1 MEKTLDNLI
10 EDVIKEKNQGCSHWC
25 VHDLIAQLYIIK
37 KMEKVKEAKRLLFLG
52 KVSQVIGFDKTAE
65 LLKEVEKEIKKGI

>member
-1 MEKTLDNLI
+1 MTAIEKAI
-10 EDVIKEKNQGCSHWC
+10 
-25 VHDLIAQLYIIK
+25 DLIHKDYEVNGRLRLAYVSIVLGQAK
-37 KMEKVKEAKRLLFLG
+37 NEEKVKEAKRLLFLG